1 MNPRRGSAAFVTC
14 LVATAAALSAAP
26 STAAPDGSGC
36 GSGVTVVI
44 DPNELGGDP
53 RVECVAEPGA
63 AAELFVRAGFP
74 LEYQPQLQD
83 FVCKVDGLPTDRPCT
98 DGDSYWS
105 LWWARPDGDW
115 VYSTLG
121 VGSLEV
127 PAGGSLGFAWHEGHG
142 DAAAPDVAA
151 GDAAATATSDASRED
166 PAEDYSAVD
175 DDDGGTL
182 ATWIGLGLAGV
193 VLGSAGLVTVLRR
206 RTG

>member
-1 MNPRRGSAAFVTC
+1 MSPRRGAVAFVTC

-26 STAAPDGSGC
+26 STAAADRTDC

-44 DPNELGGDP
+44 DPNELGGRL

-63 AAELFVRAGFP
+63 AAELFVDAGFP

-127 PAGGSLGFAWHEGHG
+127 PAGGSLGFAWHEGEG
-142 DAAAPDVAA
+142 DAAPPDIAA
-151 GDAAATATSDASRED
+151 GDAAATAADGSPEDAAD
-166 PAEDYSAVD
+166 DYPTVD
-175 DDDGGTL
+175 VDDGGTL
-182 ATWIGLGLAGV
+182 ATWIGLGLAAV
-193 VLGSAGLVTVLRR
+193 VLGAAGLVTVLRR